1 MQQWR
6 KLELATAPCGLDARS
21 DRRSALVKAK
31 TNISRRR
38 DMLYGIRRDMLD
50 KQNFTYKTEEAGS
63 TLYGFKMR

>member
-1 MQQWR
+1 M
-6 KLELATAPCGLDARS
+6 
-21 DRRSALVKAK
+21 VKAK

-50 KQNFTYKTEEAGS
+50 KQNFTYKTDAGS